1 MIPYDDLVA
10 ALQAWRARQGLPVS
24 TQAPVANTSNGQPS
38 RSTPAG
44 GYAAQ
49 QRPGTPPP
57 APPPAPKRATTAPR
71 MPLPLAAVDTAD
83 EHLDALEVEEHEAVE
98 SSLIEESHY
107 ENEGDDFA
115 MSFGNNGNGH
125 HHNAGQ
131 SSDETLVGDD
141 VAMSFGGGGGGSGN
155 GHGHHH
161 QSSDETLVGD
171 DVPEATDPARSHN
184 TREDW

>member
-24 TQAPVANTSNGQPS
+24 TQAPVASTSNGQPS

-49 QRPGTPPP
+49 RPGTPPP
-57 APPPAPKRATTAPR
+57 APPPKRATTAPR

-83 EHLDALEVEEHEAVE
+83 EHLDNLEVEPA
-98 SSLIEESHY
+98 LIEESHY

-115 MSFGNNGNGH
+115 MSFG
-125 HHNAGQ
+125 
-131 SSDETLVGDD
+131 V
-141 VAMSFGGGGGGSGN
+141 GGGGGGN

>member
-24 TQAPVANTSNGQPS
+24 TQQVANASNGQP
-38 RSTPAG
+38 PI
-44 GYAAQ
+44 AAQ
-49 QRPGTPPP
+49 SSRPGTPPP
-57 APPPAPKRATTAPR
+57 APPAPPTSGKRTTAPR
-71 MPLPLAAVDTAD
+71 MPLPLAPVDTAD

-115 MSFGNNGNGH
+115 MSFGNNGNGRH
-125 HHNAGQ
+125 HGASQ
-131 SSDETLVGDD
+131 S
-141 VAMSFGGGGGGSGN
+141 N
-155 GHGHHH
+155 P
-161 QSSDETLVGD
+161 SSDETLVGD
-171 DVPEATDPARSHN
+171 DVPDAADPARSHN

>member
-24 TQAPVANTSNGQPS
+24 TQQVAPAATSNGQP
-38 RSTPAG
+38 PI
-44 GYAAQ
+44 AAQ
-49 QRPGTPPP
+49 APSSRPGTPPP
-57 APPPAPKRATTAPR
+57 APPPSGKRTTAPR

-115 MSFGNNGNGH
+115 MSFGNKNGNGH
-125 HHNAGQ
+125 HHNANAT
-131 SSDETLVGDD
+131 SDETLVGDD
-141 VAMSFGGGGGGSGN
+141 VA
-155 GHGHHH
+155 
-161 QSSDETLVGD
+161 DE
-171 DVPEATDPARSHN
+171 APARSHN

>member
-24 TQAPVANTSNGQPS
+24 TQQPQVAVANTSNGQPQS
-38 RSTPAG
+38 
-44 GYAAQ
+44 
-49 QRPGTPPP
+49 RPGTPPP
-57 APPPAPKRATTAPR
+57 APPPTSGKRTITAPR
-71 MPLPLAAVDTAD
+71 MPLPLAPVDTAD

-141 VAMSFGGGGGGSGN
+141 VA
-155 GHGHHH
+155 
-161 QSSDETLVGD
+161 DE
-171 DVPEATDPARSHN
+171 APARSHN

>member
-24 TQAPVANTSNGQPS
+24 TQQPQQVAPASTSNGQAPI
-38 RSTPAG
+38 
-44 GYAAQ
+44 AAQ
-49 QRPGTPPP
+49 SSRPGTPPP
-57 APPPAPKRATTAPR
+57 APPPSSGKRTTAPR

-115 MSFGNNGNGH
+115 MSFGNKNGNGH
-125 HHNAGQ
+125 HHNANA
-131 SSDETLVGDD
+131 T
-141 VAMSFGGGGGGSGN
+141 
-155 GHGHHH
+155 
-161 QSSDETLVGD
+161 SDETLVGD
-171 DVPEATDPARSHN
+171 DVPDAEPPRSHN
-184 TREDW
+184 TRDDW

>member
-24 TQAPVANTSNGQPS
+24 TQQPPLAVANTSNGQP
-38 RSTPAG
+38 PV
-44 GYAAQ
+44 AAQ
-49 QRPGTPPP
+49 SSRPGTPPP
-57 APPPAPKRATTAPR
+57 APAPSGKRTTTAPR
-71 MPLPLAAVDTAD
+71 MPLPLAPIDTAD
-83 EHLDALEVEEHEAVE
+83 EHLDAIEEAEVEEHVE

-125 HHNAGQ
+125 HHNANGTQSQ

-141 VAMSFGGGGGGSGN
+141 VA
-155 GHGHHH
+155 
-161 QSSDETLVGD
+161 DE
-171 DVPEATDPARSHN
+171 APARSHN

>member
-24 TQAPVANTSNGQPS
+24 TQQAPAAAASNGQS
-38 RSTPAG
+38 A
-44 GYAAQ
+44 
-49 QRPGTPPP
+49 RPGTPPP
-57 APPPAPKRATTAPR
+57 APPKRSTTAPR
-71 MPLPLAAVDTAD
+71 MPLPLAPVDTVD
-83 EHLDALEVEEHEAVE
+83 MHEEVESA
-98 SSLIEESHY
+98 LIEESHY

-115 MSFGNNGNGH
+115 MAFGANGN
-125 HHNAGQ
+125 
-131 SSDETLVGDD
+131 
-141 VAMSFGGGGGGSGN
+141 
-155 GHGHHH
+155 GHHH